1 MISPGKSETR
11 HRGDRSKRPG
21 AKAPGL
27 GSGATRTPCT
37 LHGRWIRSLV
47 GATPVK
53 TKTAADS
60 HRICQ
65 PGEGSD
71 NIKIDPEFA
80 GLLPPPSPGELANL
94 HRSLAAEGCR
104 DALILWKGKNTLID
118 GHNRLLWCRE
128 NKKPFP
134 VVEREFDDRD
144 AAKAYIIHAHLGRRN
159 FSALAESYL
168 RGKRYLEVKRQGE
181 RTDLDTSG
189 QSDQKS
195 TAEQLGEEF
204 KVGEKT
210 IRRDAKVV
218 EAVDKIVEVCGG
230 EARNLLLGR
239 DTGLTRAKV
248 VHLAEAEPQEQ
259 KEFVQVLKEGGKLP
273 GKARKGKKPTRLL
286 IPRRPKALV
295 QALLRALDAK
305 ELAAVSKALAEAVAN
320 QGKGKGGARASDRA
334 GKRKGRAAR

>member
-1 MISPGKSETR
+1 M
-11 HRGDRSKRPG
+11 
-21 AKAPGL
+21 
-27 GSGATRTPCT
+27 
-37 LHGRWIRSLV
+37 
-47 GATPVK
+47 K
-53 TKTAADS
+53 TDNSADS
-60 HRICQ
+60 HRIWQ
-65 PGEGSD
+65 PGTDSD

-80 GLLPPPSPGELANL
+80 ELLPPPSPGELANL

-134 VVEREFDDRD
+134 VVERGFADRD

-230 EARNLLLGR
+230 EARNLLLAR
-239 DTGLTRAKV
+239 DTRLTRGGVLRLAKQRP
-248 VHLAEAEPQEQ
+248 EEQ
-259 KEFVQVLKEGGKLP
+259 KQFLEELK
-273 GKARKGKKPTRLL
+273 KGVR
-286 IPRRPKALV
+286 PRRKAAKAKKRARLTLPAQPRALV
-295 QALLRALDAK
+295 RALVKQLGPK
-305 ELAAVSKALAEAVAN
+305 ELAEVLKGLTEAMKGRKKLEAQGQAKTGASKRN
-320 QGKGKGGARASDRA
+320 GKA
-334 GKRKGRAAR
+334 GK